1 MRTEVKLENGTILKV
16 GKTYTQFGWT
26 KEERITVT
34 AVGNLFF
41 LANDSLG
48 YEDDYSIEDNWLHYE
63 EEETE
68 KWFEHLRLDF
78 ESSEETRYRIEYS
91 NRPKLANVILL
102 REWDSKEKMI
112 NDLKK

>member
-1 MRTEVKLENGTILKV
+1 MRTEVKLENGTILSV

-48 YEDDYSIEDNWLHYE
+48 YEDDYAIDDDWITYE
-63 EEETE
+63 EEK
-68 KWFEHLRLDF
+68 KWFEYLRLDF
-78 ESSEETRYRIEYS
+78 ESEEETRYRIEYS

-102 REWDSKEKMI
+102 REWDSKEQMI
-112 NDLKK
+112 EDLKK

>member
-34 AVGNLFF
+34 AVGDLFF

-48 YEDDYSIEDNWLHYE
+48 YEDYYAIKDNWLPYE
-63 EEETE
+63 EEKTE
-68 KWFEHLRLDF
+68 KWYEILTAPYRFPNGYHKVYTSNDCFEEGD
-78 ESSEETRYRIEYS
+78 I
-91 NRPKLANVILL
+91 IL
-102 REWDSKEKMI
+102 REWDSKEQMI